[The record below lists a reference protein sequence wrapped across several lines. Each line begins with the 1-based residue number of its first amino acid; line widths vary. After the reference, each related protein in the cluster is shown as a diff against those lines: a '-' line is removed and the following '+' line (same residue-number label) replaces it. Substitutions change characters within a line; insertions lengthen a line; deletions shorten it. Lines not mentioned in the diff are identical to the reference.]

1 MGEKLSVNPWTGIW
15 VRPRET
21 IRAILSY
28 NKKYMLVLL
37 YWLYGF
43 PITLQA
49 VQNNSLGTEY
59 SEPAILVMSALVAF
73 LTGFLGINITSWLF
87 YKTGR
92 WIGGVGS
99 FHDLRAAVGWSSVPN
114 IVAIALWA
122 VQIAMFGRTV
132 FLSMFYTMPL
142 EGTQLTVIYL
152 CSIVAI
158 ATMIWGFIILLK
170 AVGEAQQFSA
180 WKALLNVLLPIIVI
194 VIALKLLT
202 WLLMLFSATAH

>member
-43 PITLQA
+43 PTTLQA
-49 VQNNSLGTEY
+49 VQNQSLGDQF
-59 SEPAILVMSALVAF
+59 SLLAILVVSALIAF
-73 LTGFLGINITSWLF
+73 LTGFLGVNISAWLF

-99 FHDLRAAVGWSSVPN
+99 FHDLRAAVAWSSVPN
-114 IVAIALWA
+114 VVAIAIWA
-122 VQIAMFGRTV
+122 VQIAMFGRQV
-132 FLSMFYTMPL
+132 FLSMFYTMPIV
-142 EGTQLTVIYL
+142 GPQLAVIYI

-158 ATMIWGFIILLK
+158 AVMIWGFIILLK
-170 AVGEAQQFSA
+170 SVGEAQQISA
-180 WKALLNVLLPIIVI
+180 WKALLNVLLPIVII

-202 WLLMLFSATAH
+202 WLLMLFSAAAH

>member
-1 MGEKLSVNPWTGIW
+1 MGEKLSVNPWTGMW

-43 PITLQA
+43 PVTLQA
-49 VQNNSLGTEY
+49 VQNHSMGSQYSL
-59 SEPAILVMSALVAF
+59 PVIIVASALVAF
-73 LTGFLGINITSWLF
+73 LTGFLGVNISAWLF

-99 FHDLRAAVGWSSVPN
+99 FHDLRAAVAWSSVPN
-114 IVAIALWA
+114 IVAIAIWA
-122 VQIAMFGRTV
+122 VQLVMFGRKV

-142 EGTQLTVIYL
+142 IGTELAVIYI
-152 CSIVAI
+152 CSVVAI
-158 ATMIWGFIILLK
+158 AVMIWGFIILLK
-170 AVGEAQQFSA
+170 SVGEAQQFSA
-180 WKALLNVLLPIIVI
+180 WKALLNVLLPIVII
-194 VIALKLLT
+194 VIALKLLV
-202 WLLMLFSATAH
+202 WIFMLFSTVAH